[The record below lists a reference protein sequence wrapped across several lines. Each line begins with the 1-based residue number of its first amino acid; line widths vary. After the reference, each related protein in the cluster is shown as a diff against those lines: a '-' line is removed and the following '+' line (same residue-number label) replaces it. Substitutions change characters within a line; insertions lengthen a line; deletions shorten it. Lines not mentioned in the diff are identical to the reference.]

1 MSQVAHSGKPNARR
15 ARSAILLRL
24 MSVDV
29 MEAINT
35 ALEALDDA
43 V

>member
-1 MSQVAHSGKPNARR
+1 VIFRKSTARR
-15 ARSAILLRL
+15 ARSAISLRL

-29 MEAINT
+29 LEAVNT
-35 ALEALDDA
+35 ALDALDDA